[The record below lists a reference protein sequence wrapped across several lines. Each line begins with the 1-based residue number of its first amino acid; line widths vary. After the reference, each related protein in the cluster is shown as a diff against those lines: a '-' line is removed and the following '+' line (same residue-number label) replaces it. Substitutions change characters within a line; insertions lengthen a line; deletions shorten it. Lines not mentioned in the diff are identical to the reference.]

1 MAKKAKKE
9 NKDEELQLAL
19 NELRWINTP
28 VNYTSYAKSYSL
40 IQQDVMLLVSGR
52 LQDHFAKFL
61 NEHRY
66 LSKERPN
73 GGITKEDL
81 LKMGPIRL
89 RLADFGIESSH
100 YDESAK
106 VINQMKKIEF
116 HLPRFDPE
124 TGLRKGEDYMPI
136 FSKIFIPKNFT
147 SREGEY
153 FNYSGNSETK
163 TDEDGQEVRKFRRT
177 NKLL

>member
-9 NKDEELQLAL
+9 DKEGKLQLAL

-81 LKMGPIRL
+81 LKM
-89 RLADFGIESSH
+89 E
-100 YDESAK
+100 
-106 VINQMKKIEF
+106 VIMRGQLEREF
-116 HLPRFDPE
+116 
-124 TGLRKGEDYMPI
+124 
-136 FSKIFIPKNFT
+136 
-147 SREGEY
+147 
-153 FNYSGNSETK
+153 
-163 TDEDGQEVRKFRRT
+163 
-177 NKLL
+177 KLLFGYHFSSILYLSYSL

>member
-9 NKDEELQLAL
+9 DKDEKLQLAL

-89 RLADFGIESSH
+89 RLADFGIDSSH
-100 YDESAK
+100 YDESVK
-106 VINQMKKIEF
+106 VINQMKK
-116 HLPRFDPE
+116 
-124 TGLRKGEDYMPI
+124 M
-136 FSKIFIPKNFT
+136 
-147 SREGEY
+147 
-153 FNYSGNSETK
+153 
-163 TDEDGQEVRKFRRT
+163 
-177 NKLL
+177 